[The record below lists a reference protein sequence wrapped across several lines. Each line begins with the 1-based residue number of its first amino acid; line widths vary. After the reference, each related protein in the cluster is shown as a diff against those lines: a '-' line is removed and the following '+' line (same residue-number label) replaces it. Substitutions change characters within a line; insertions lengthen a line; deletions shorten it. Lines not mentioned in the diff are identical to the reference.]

1 MPVTVRPQPL
11 RLTPQR
17 RAVLDILEAA
27 HDHPTAADVYDRVRV
42 HAPGIGAATVYRT
55 LALLVREGMALEL
68 QLGDSTPGRSAASRY
83 DANTGRHD
91 HLVCDSCG
99 RAVDVDSPIPADLI
113 ASLAETTGFRI
124 GSYDLQFRGLC
135 PECSACS

>member
-1 MPVTVRPQPL
+1 MTAAPPQL

-17 RAVLDILEAA
+17 RAVLDVLEAA
-27 HDHPTAADVYDRVRV
+27 RDHPTASDVYDRVRL

-55 LALLVREGMALEL
+55 LALLVREGRALEL
-68 QLGDSTPGRSAASRY
+68 QLGDGPGSAARY

-91 HLVCDSCG
+91 HLVCDNCG

-113 ASLAETTGFRI
+113 AALASATGFRI

-135 PECSACS
+135 PDCDRDTPS